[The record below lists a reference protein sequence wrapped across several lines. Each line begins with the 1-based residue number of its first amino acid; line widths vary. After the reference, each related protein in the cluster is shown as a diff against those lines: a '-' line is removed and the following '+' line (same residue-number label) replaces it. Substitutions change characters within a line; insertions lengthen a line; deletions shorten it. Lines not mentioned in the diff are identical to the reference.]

1 MLMRSGRVILRA
13 NHHTKREWT
22 VHIEFCGA
30 ARVVTGSM
38 HLLHIGGKRVL
49 LDCGLYQGRRSEA
62 FDINRNFCFEAS
74 SIDAV
79 VLSHAHI
86 DHCGNL
92 PSLVRHGFRGKIY
105 ATSAT
110 RDLCA
115 NMLLDSARIQESD
128 VRYVNRRRREE
139 KKKEFKPLYT
149 QEDAVQAIRQ
159 FKSMEY
165 HEPFTVLPGVE
176 VTFYDAGHM
185 LGSAAVKL
193 ELSEEGGPPV
203 CLVFSG
209 DIGRYQQPV
218 LRDPDPIAGAEYVIM
233 EATYGDRLHE
243 NDQDTEE
250 TIRRVCESV
259 WEERGKLIIPAF
271 SVGRTQTIVY
281 VLNRLAEAGKLPPF
295 KVFVDSP
302 LAIEA
307 TEVYQQHI
315 ECFDD
320 DFIRDLLNEEDRDPL
335 GFRGLFYTR
344 KVEHSK
350 QINTLEEPVIIVS
363 ASGMCEAGRIL
374 HHLKNNIEKSS
385 TTVLFAGYQAP
396 NTLGRRILDG
406 APHVNIFGQRYEVN
420 CKVARLES
428 ASGHGDQS
436 ELLHWLTGLAE
447 NGRIQNVALVHCELE
462 PATVLADRIA
472 HEQISDV
479 FIPKRGDTMPLVP
492 VADSPSS

>member
-1 MLMRSGRVILRA
+1 
-13 NHHTKREWT
+13 
-22 VHIEFCGA
+22 
-30 ARVVTGSM
+30 M
-38 HLLHIGGKRVL
+38 HLLHIGGKQVL

-62 FDINRNFCFEAS
+62 FDINRNFCFDAKK
-74 SIDAV
+74 IDAV

-92 PSLVRHGFRGKIY
+92 PSLVRHGFRGRIF
-105 ATSAT
+105 ATGAT

-128 VRYVNRRRREE
+128 VRYVNKRR
-139 KKKEFKPLYT
+139 KEQHQKAFKPLYT

-159 FKSMEY
+159 FKSKDY
-165 HEPFTVLPGVE
+165 HETFSVIPGVD

-193 ELSEEGGPPV
+193 ELTEEGQDPV

-209 DIGRYQQPV
+209 DIGRYDKPV
-218 LRDPDPIAGAEYVIM
+218 LRDPDPIADAQYVIM

-243 NDQDTEE
+243 DDEDTEE
-250 TIRRVCESV
+250 TLRLICNEV
-259 WEERGKLIIPAF
+259 WENKGKLIIPAF
-271 SVGRTQTIVY
+271 SVGRTQYIVY
-281 VLNRLAEAGKLPPF
+281 LLNRLAEAGRLPPF

-307 TEVYQQHI
+307 TEVYRQHI

-320 DFIRDLLNEEDRDPL
+320 DFIKDLLSEEDRDPL

-344 KVEHSK
+344 LAAHSK
-350 QINTLEEPVIIVS
+350 KINTLDEPIIVVS
-363 ASGMCEAGRIL
+363 ASGMCEAGRVL
-374 HHLKNNIEKSS
+374 HHLKNNIESPN
-385 TTVLFAGYQAP
+385 TQILFAGYQAP

-406 APHVNIFGQRYEVN
+406 AKSVNIFGRPYDVN
-420 CKVARLES
+420 CKVSRLES

-436 ELLHWLTGLAE
+436 ELLKWLTMVAE
-447 NGRIQNVALVHCELE
+447 SGSLKKIALVHCELDA
-462 PATVLADRIA
+462 ATVLAERIE
-472 HEQISDV
+472 HEQIGDV
-479 FIPKRGDTMPLVP
+479 FIPKLGDTMELVP
-492 VADSPSS
+492 GP